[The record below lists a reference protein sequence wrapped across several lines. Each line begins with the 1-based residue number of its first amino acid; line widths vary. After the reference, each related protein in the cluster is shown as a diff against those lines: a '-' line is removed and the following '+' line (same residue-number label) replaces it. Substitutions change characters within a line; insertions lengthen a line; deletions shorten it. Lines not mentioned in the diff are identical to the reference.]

1 MDTHIYKI
9 AGALFGEDAVA
20 SGRGRRLHEAIK
32 GFTNEVTVNAWHCWR
47 GNIKRHRTAISK
59 LELQLDEQW
68 EGASAL
74 HSVLS
79 HATPYSHI
87 FTEFTRNRGKC
98 TKVGMRSWLS
108 KLETLIDYQRTLKDP
123 VNVAHLQD
131 RLATLYGFMEVMGM
145 DKSGKT
151 VKGTFVCHESAP
163 DALLTSMPAAALP
176 ATLVEAI
183 RQLASENDLQEI
195 RTKVYE
201 RITEIQNDSDVIDLP
216 NGEFVNMEWSE
227 GTEDFQSTT
236 REDIA
241 VALGLV
247 NGEIPNFNAFLD
259 PRGEKT
265 YWDDPGW
272 FADPAHAKLPCSPRW
287 HQLVGL
293 LAMIHRAFDGK
304 NVLLMDE
311 VGLGKTMQ
319 IVGVIAILAFF
330 REYYDAKG
338 HFPGAFSESRIFHD

>member
-1 MDTHIYKI
+1 
-9 AGALFGEDAVA
+9 
-20 SGRGRRLHEAIK
+20 
-32 GFTNEVTVNAWHCWR
+32 
-47 GNIKRHRTAISK
+47 
-59 LELQLDEQW
+59 
-68 EGASAL
+68 
-74 HSVLS
+74 
-79 HATPYSHI
+79 
-87 FTEFTRNRGKC
+87 
-98 TKVGMRSWLS
+98 
-108 KLETLIDYQRTLKDP
+108 
-123 VNVAHLQD
+123 
-131 RLATLYGFMEVMGM
+131 
-145 DKSGKT
+145 
-151 VKGTFVCHESAP
+151 
-163 DALLTSMPAAALP
+163 MPAAALP

-338 HFPGAFSESRIFHD
+338 HFPGAFKDRQWHNKPGNIPDLPSMIVVPKSLHPQFTRELRRYLLPHSFDILPYLGR